1 MRFTIVC
8 LIPSE
13 QCFKLIQKAAL
24 HATSCT
30 ALLLRSP
37 QKLHHCTLAASLSAL
52 LQVLRGAKAQVVA
65 GNMWHSLHLE
75 L

>member
-1 MRFTIVC
+1 MRITIVC

-13 QCFKLIQKAAL
+13 QCFNLLQKAAL

-30 ALLLRSP
+30 ALSLRFP
-37 QKLHHCTLAASLSAL
+37 QKMHHCTLAASLSAL
-52 LQVLRGAKAQVVA
+52 LQGLREAKAQVVA
-65 GNMWHSLHLE
+65 GNMWHSVHLE